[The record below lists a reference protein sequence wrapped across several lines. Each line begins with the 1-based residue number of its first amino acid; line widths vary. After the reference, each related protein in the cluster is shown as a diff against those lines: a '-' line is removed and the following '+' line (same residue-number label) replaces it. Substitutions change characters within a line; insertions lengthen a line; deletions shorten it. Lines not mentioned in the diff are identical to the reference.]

1 MIVSAKMKV
10 TVMVMVSDGEVH
22 NFDPMPKEELT
33 FAASNA
39 SQCTQLIDP
48 IATKKVKRAQSN
60 AMAVRSRKVIDKGL
74 AQGGL
79 CRLLWNACYC
89 KCAEAASELQLMDQC
104 SGIIRCVSL
113 LFS

>member
-1 MIVSAKMKV
+1 MIVSVKMKV
-10 TVMVMVSDGEVH
+10 TVRVMVSDGEAH
-22 NFDPMPKEELT
+22 NFDPVPKEELA

-39 SQCTQLIDP
+39 SQCTQLIDILP
-48 IATKKVKRAQSN
+48 QRKVKRAQSN

-89 KCAEAASELQLMDQC
+89 NVQRRTRNYS
-104 SGIIRCVSL
+104 
-113 LFS
+113 